1 MKIGEKDNRTHE
13 SNTKNIDSVHTV
25 CFVMSDGDNIQW
37 LLNWFITDNRWF
49 GNNNRGQLDIGWTIS
64 PALSELAPTVM
75 SKIYETASNTAFGK
89 DYFVAGLFKIQSA
102 NMYKNG
108 SFRP

>member
-1 MKIGEKDNRTHE
+1 M
-13 SNTKNIDSVHTV
+13 DSVHTV

-37 LLNWFITDNRWF
+37 LLNWFITDIRWF

-75 SKIYETASNTAFGK
+75 SKIYETSSNTAYGK
-89 DYFVAGLFKIQSA
+89 DYFIAGPSGTGYIYPENFKDLKFTP
-102 NMYKNG
+102 NN
-108 SFRP
+108 